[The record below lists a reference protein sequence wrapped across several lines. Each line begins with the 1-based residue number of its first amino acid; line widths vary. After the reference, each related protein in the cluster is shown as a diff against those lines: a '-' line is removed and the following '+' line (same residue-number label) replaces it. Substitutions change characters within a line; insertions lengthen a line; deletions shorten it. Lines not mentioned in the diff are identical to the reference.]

1 MLVFFSFLYNW
12 SVKNT
17 KKTEEED
24 DEMKND
30 ADNIFESICSILL
43 LIFTSVRAHSSRTIM
58 DEYSHRG
65 WLTIVALASKGLNS
79 PWQVVIKRQVN
90 LSVNYYSVPGLSN
103 QHPGLSRSRSCGVQL
118 NCVPLLPPWPA
129 SFLFVVRCA
138 RKHRKTQSRPRTA
151 RAKGTEHR

>member
-30 ADNIFESICSILL
+30 ADNIFESICSFLL

-58 DEYSHRG
+58 VEYSHRG

-103 QHPGLSRSRSCGVQL
+103 QHPDLSRSRSCGVQL

-138 RKHRKTQSRPRTA
+138 TKAPKNTISTEDSESQGNRT
-151 RAKGTEHR
+151 

>member
-58 DEYSHRG
+58 DDYSHRG
-65 WLTIVALASKGLNS
+65 WLTIVALVSKGLNS

-118 NCVPLLPPWPA
+118 NCVPPLPPRPA

-138 RKHRKTQSRPRTA
+138 TKAPKNTISTEDSESQGNTA
-151 RAKGTEHR
+151 

>member
-43 LIFTSVRAHSSRTIM
+43 LIFTSIRAHSSRTIM

-65 WLTIVALASKGLNS
+65 WLTIVAFVSKGLNS

-118 NCVPLLPPWPA
+118 NCVPPLPPWPA

-138 RKHRKTQSRPRTA
+138 TKAPKNTISTEDSESQGNRT
-151 RAKGTEHR
+151 

>member
-65 WLTIVALASKGLNS
+65 WLTIVAFVSKGLNN

-138 RKHRKTQSRPRTA
+138 TKAPKNTISTEDSESQGNRT
-151 RAKGTEHR
+151 

>member
-65 WLTIVALASKGLNS
+65 WLTIVAFVSKGLNS

-138 RKHRKTQSRPRTA
+138 TKAPKNTISTEDSESQGNRT
-151 RAKGTEHR
+151 